1 MRPAQPFICLFILL
15 NCLVLPVLGH
25 STTHIGQLSKLKIL
39 GPAGLKITFDGDTLL
54 LPATIE
60 AEAGSQHILNAP
72 TTFIAGDSLFA
83 FSGWSDAAPDLPRP
97 IFIQSYDRTIRIFY
111 NKVKLGKG
119 DGLLGN
125 YYNDQNFDFVE
136 SPSLT
141 RIDSQINFDWGID
154 APDSLINANYF
165 SVRWTGYVQPF
176 FSETL
181 TFQTLTNNG
190 VRLWVNDTL
199 IINQWTPQDT
209 KEWTGAIDVLGG
221 TKYKIKMEYFDK
233 DSNALAQ
240 LRWKS
245 DKMPL
250 SLIPTQ
256 QLSSAI
262 TTQDAIWTGKVWND
276 INYNGVID
284 VGENPIPGAYVSL
297 YNALDQFVDNT
308 NADINGIYTLT
319 IPPTGGTYH
328 LYFGGDTGQGYD
340 QNTTGLTYG
349 IISDYYQL
357 DGGDTI
363 TLNAG
368 FAVPAA
374 YAEFFLYYDK
384 NQDLIPAFDDQVLE
398 DVKVYLMQG
407 NNIKIDSLFTDST
420 GYCTFKKIIPGSY
433 FIQVANSDSTLY
445 PVLGLM
451 PDYTTPVFTLAPGSG
466 IYKQFVF
473 FKKPV
478 VGTIEIADA
487 VTLNWR
493 IFPNPPVDLLQVLIE
508 ETDERSLQLSL
519 MDAQGKKLQQ
529 RNLTTL
535 PGLNQLDLE
544 VQQLPAGLYHIVL
557 QSDENKSVRRFI
569 KLNGR

>member
-1 MRPAQPFICLFILL
+1 MRPTQPFICLILLL
-15 NCLVLPVLGH
+15 NCLISPILGH
-25 STTHIGQLSKLKIL
+25 STANIKQLSKLKIL

-97 IFIQSYDRTIRIFY
+97 ILIQSYDQTIRIFY

-125 YYNDQNFDFVE
+125 YYNDQNFDFAE

-141 RIDSQINFDWGID
+141 RIDPQINFDWGVD
-154 APDSLINANYF
+154 APDSLINANFF

-199 IINQWTPQDT
+199 IVNQWVPKDT
-209 KEWTGAIDVLGG
+209 KEWTGAIDVLDG

-233 DSNALAQ
+233 DSNAIAQ

-245 DKMPL
+245 DRMPL

-256 QLSSAI
+256 QLSSSISTQNAI
-262 TTQDAIWTGKVWND
+262 LTGKVWND

-284 VGENPIPGAYVSL
+284 VGENPMPEAPVRL
-297 YNALDQFVDNT
+297 YNTLDQYVRDTFT
-308 NADINGIYTLT
+308 DINGIYTFN
-319 IPPTGGTYH
+319 IPPTGGTFH
-328 LYFGGDTGQGYD
+328 LGFSGDLGQGFF
-340 QNTTGLTYG
+340 QNTTGLIYG
-349 IISDYYQL
+349 YSDYYQL
-357 DGGDTI
+357 DGGDTV

-384 NQDLIPAFDDQVLE
+384 NQDLIPAFGDQVLE

-407 NNIKIDSLFTDST
+407 NNIKIDSLYTDST
-420 GYCTFKKIIPGSY
+420 GSCTFRRIIPGSY
-433 FIQVANSDSTLY
+433 FIQVTNSDSTLY
-445 PVLGLM
+445 PVFGLK
-451 PDYTTPVFTLAPGSG
+451 PDYTTPPFTLPPGAG
-466 IYKQFVF
+466 IYKQLVF
-473 FKKPV
+473 FEKPV

-487 VTLNWR
+487 ATLNWH
-493 IFPNPPVDLLQVLIE
+493 IFPNPPVDQLQVLIE
-508 ETDERSLQLSL
+508 EKDGRPLQLSL
-519 MDAQGKKLQQ
+519 IDASGKKLQQ

-535 PGLNQLDLE
+535 PGLNYVNIDVQDL
-544 VQQLPAGLYHIVL
+544 PPGLYHILL
-557 QSDENKSVRRFI
+557 QSDENRSVRRFI